1 MCPQF
6 VASCWPLLCLDHS
19 PDNRVTNSHGEIIW
33 RTVPKGFILLTE
45 FEVMLCLEM
54 LEKLGLPVDLV
65 LLILKVVAGL
75 VQASWASSVSS
86 ISNLQTVSGE
96 YADKLLVVVLTKRAS
111 RLPRNSS
118 AAASIDK
125 VRPVFSSLCIWLMFH
140 FKVYPFSGSWY
151 CWVWTAVVQS

>member
-1 MCPQF
+1 MNHF
-6 VASCWPLLCLDHS
+6 W
-19 PDNRVTNSHGEIIW
+19 
-33 RTVPKGFILLTE
+33 FILLTK
-45 FEVMLCLEM
+45 FEVTLCLEM

-118 AAASIDK
+118 AAASPDK
-125 VRPVFSSLCIWLMFH
+125 MRPVFSSLGIWPVYH
-140 FKVYPFSGSWY
+140 FKVYTFSGS
-151 CWVWTAVVQS
+151 